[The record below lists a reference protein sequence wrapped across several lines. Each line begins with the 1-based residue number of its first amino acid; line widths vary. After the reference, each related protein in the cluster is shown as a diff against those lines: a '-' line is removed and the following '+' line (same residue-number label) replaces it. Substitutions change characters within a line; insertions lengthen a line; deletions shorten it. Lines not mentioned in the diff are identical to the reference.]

1 MTTEKSDAAA
11 KADGAAGDANVE
23 TVKDETVAAAASGS
37 PKEGGEEISPL
48 ADESIKS
55 KSKKDKVKKK
65 WSFRSISFGKKDKQ
79 KPAKTEEPAS
89 PTAAAA
95 TAGAADVAATAA
107 NPEAAPTNGEAE
119 RPAEAEGATATATA
133 DAATTEVILGIPTI
147 LQFLF

>member
-1 MTTEKSDAAA
+1 MQLQKKETEENSENDKDLTTEKKTADA
-11 KADGAAGDANVE
+11 DVAAGDASAE
-23 TVKDETVAAAASGS
+23 SAKDEAVAASGS
-37 PKEGGEEISPL
+37 LKEGSGAEEISPL

-95 TAGAADVAATAA
+95 AGV
-107 NPEAAPTNGEAE
+107 ESAPTNGEAE
-119 RPAEAEGATATATA
+119 RPAEAEGAAGAPEAAAA
-133 DAATTEVILGIPTI
+133 DKQEVNS
-147 LQFLF
+147 